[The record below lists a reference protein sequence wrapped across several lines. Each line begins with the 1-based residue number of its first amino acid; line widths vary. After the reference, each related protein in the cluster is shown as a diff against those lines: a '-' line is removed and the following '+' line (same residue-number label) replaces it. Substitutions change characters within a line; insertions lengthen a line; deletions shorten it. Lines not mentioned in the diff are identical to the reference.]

1 MTESI
6 VRLKMFACVNMN
18 YPRLVIVLDCSVC
31 EVSNNLDSD
40 KNLSGCI
47 EGIFFLFQDIEIM
60 IGTFEG

>member
-6 VRLKMFACVNMN
+6 VRLKMFTCVNMN

-40 KNLSGCI
+40 KNLVDALKD
-47 EGIFFLFQDIEIM
+47 FFSFFFFSKILR
-60 IGTFEG
+60 